1 MNILWYTVLCISTS
15 ITTMGAFMVY
25 HACECI
31 PAGRTPWG
39 LMEHYYVLSYDS
51 WKLFLITQ
59 VRKAKLKKLLLNN
72 SHIYVPE
79 GASHSV

>member
-1 MNILWYTVLCISTS
+1 MGNLSSMTKCNFIELECHMNILWYTVLCISTS

-51 WKLFLITQ
+51 
-59 VRKAKLKKLLLNN
+59 
-72 SHIYVPE
+72 
-79 GASHSV
+79 